1 MIRPLQDNVIVEILK
16 PVEKWLVKLS
26 TWNNETLLG
35 KVLSVGPGKVNKKG
49 VLIPVGVSPGD
60 VVAFNR
66 YYASHQTGQKLKEV
80 LNRELGD
87 NTGSLKE
94 QDILFVVDGDN
105 LPDVD

>member
-1 MIRPLQDNVIVEILK
+1 MIRPLHNNVIVELLK
-16 PVEKWLVKLS
+16 PTRKWLVQLS

-35 KVLSVGPGKVNKKG
+35 RVLSVGPGKVNKKG

-66 YYASHQTGQKLKEV
+66 YYASHQTGQKVKEV
-80 LNRELGD
+80 LQRELGD
-87 NTGSLKE
+87 NKGSLKGE
-94 QDILFVVDGDN
+94 DILFVVDGDE

>member
-1 MIRPLQDNVIVEILK
+1 MIRPLHNNVIVELLK
-16 PVEKWLVKLS
+16 PARKWLVQLS

-35 KVLSVGPGKVNKKG
+35 RVLSVGPGKVNKKG

-66 YYASHQTGQKLKEV
+66 YYASHQTGQKVKEV
-80 LNRELGD
+80 LQRELGD
-87 NTGSLKE
+87 NKGSLKGE
-94 QDILFVVDGDN
+94 DILFVVDGDK